1 MIKTLSLVV
10 FLIQFLISI
19 DHFMFNMYIYFDT
32 ILVHFIHLQKKKK
45 NPEKHDLLS
54 QINTF

>member
-32 ILVHFIHLQKKKK
+32 ILVHFIHLQKKKI
-45 NPEKHDLLS
+45 NPEKHDMTS
-54 QINTF
+54 YHK